1 MEMHLPGNPIQQICE
16 TGYACRAMMQSW
28 FPDAKLGIFIHYGI
42 YAVKGIAESWSFFGG
57 QVSYD
62 EYMSQL
68 DGFTA
73 SKYDPEAWAD
83 LFERAGAKYA
93 VLTTKHHDG
102 VALWDT
108 QANDLSV
115 VKKTPA
121 GRDLITPYVEALR
134 RHGLKVGF
142 YYSHLDWSHPD
153 YASVYPS
160 RDSVEQPNPERYK
173 NRFAY
178 PAPGKE
184 DPEAWARF
192 IRFHRQQMEELS
204 TQFGDVALYW
214 FDGEWER
221 DPEQFDMLGLRDQLL
236 AWQPNAIFNSRLLG
250 CGDYATPEQGIPIA
264 PPEGPWEFCVTV
276 NDSWGYQV
284 QDHNHKS
291 VRQIVRM
298 FAETIGMGGNMLLD
312 VGPYED
318 GSLQP
323 EQVKRLEGLGDW
335 IRKHD
340 GAIYGTVAGL
350 PHGHFYG
357 ASTASK
363 DGKSLYLFFFDRPV
377 DQIAVKGLLTPI
389 RRVSVV
395 GDGRELT
402 HTKIGGLGETP
413 GIEWIDVPEDVL
425 DPNATVIKLEFDEPL
440 KIYQGTGRG

>member
-1 MEMHLPGNPIQQICE
+1 
-16 TGYACRAMMQSW
+16 MMQPW

-42 YAVKGIAESWSFFGG
+42 YAVKGIPESWAFFNGEIG
-57 QVSYD
+57 YD
-62 EYMSQL
+62 DYMSQV

-108 QANDLSV
+108 KANDLSV
-115 VKKTPA
+115 VNKTPA
-121 GRDLITPYVEALR
+121 ARDLITPYVEAMR

-142 YYSHLDWSHPD
+142 YFSHLDWSHPD
-153 YASVYPS
+153 YASILPT
-160 RDSVEQPNPERYK
+160 RDDEEQPNPERYK

-178 PAPGKE
+178 PEPDKQ

-192 IRFHRQQMEELS
+192 IKFHRAQLEELS
-204 TQFGDVALYW
+204 TQFGDVDIYW

-221 DPEQFDMLGLRDQLL
+221 TPEQFDMKGLRDQLT

-250 CGDYATPEQGIPIA
+250 YGDYATPEQGVPIV
-264 PPEGPWEFCVTV
+264 PPDGEWEFCVTV
-276 NDSWGYQV
+276 NDSWGYQGR
-284 QDHNHKS
+284 DDNHKS

-323 EQVKRLEGLGDW
+323 EQIKRLEGLGDW
-335 IRKHD
+335 IRKHEE
-340 GAIYGTVAGL
+340 AVYGTRAGL
-350 PHGHFYG
+350 PAGHFYG
-357 ASTASK
+357 ASTKSK
-363 DGKSLYLFFFDRPV
+363 DEKSLYLIFFDKPF
-377 DQIAVKGLLTPI
+377 DQIAVKGFLSPVK
-389 RRVSVV
+389 RVTVV
-395 GDGRELT
+395 GSGTELT
-402 HTKIGGLGETP
+402 HTKIGGLGDTP
-413 GIEWIDVPEDVL
+413 GVVWIDIPENEV
-425 DPNATVIKLEFDEPL
+425 DPNATVVKVEFDEPMRVYAG
-440 KIYQGTGRG
+440 KGRR

>member
-1 MEMHLPGNPIQQICE
+1 
-16 TGYACRAMMQSW
+16 MQPW

-42 YAVKGIAESWSFFGG
+42 YAVKGVAESWSFFGG
-57 QVSYD
+57 QVPYD

-121 GRDLITPYVEALR
+121 GRDLIGPYVEALR

-153 YASVYPS
+153 YASVIPT
-160 RDSVEQPNPERYK
+160 RGNKEQPDPARYA

-178 PAPGKE
+178 PEVDKQ

-192 IRFHRQQMEELS
+192 LRFHRQQMAELAEYNP
-204 TQFGDVALYW
+204 DLWW

-221 DPEQFDMLGLRDQLL
+221 DPEQFDMAGLRDELH
-236 AWQPNAIFNSRLLG
+236 AWNPKVIANARLLG
-250 CGDYATPEQGIPIA
+250 YGDYATPEQGIPTV
-264 PPEGPWEFCVTV
+264 PPDGPWEFCVTV

-312 VGPYED
+312 IGPYED

-323 EQVKRLEGLGDW
+323 EQVERLEGLGDW
-335 IRKHD
+335 IRKHEE
-340 GAIYGTVAGL
+340 AVYGTVAGL
-350 PHGHFYG
+350 PAGLFYG
-357 ASTASK
+357 ASTFAK
-363 DGKSLYLFFFDRPV
+363 DRKALYLFFFDRPI
-377 DQIAVKGLLTPI
+377 DQIAVKGLLTNVK
-389 RRVSVV
+389 RATVL

-413 GIEWIDVPEDVL
+413 GIVWIDVPEDVV
-425 DPNATVIKLEFDEPL
+425 DPNATVVKLEFDAPAEYYYG
-440 KIYQGTGRG
+440 KGRT

>member
-1 MEMHLPGNPIQQICE
+1 
-16 TGYACRAMMQSW
+16 MMQPW
-28 FPDAKLGIFIHYGI
+28 FPDAKLGIFVHYGI
-42 YAVKGIAESWSFFGG
+42 YAVKGIPESWSFFGG
-57 QVSYD
+57 QIGYD
-62 EYMSQL
+62 DYMSQL

-73 SKYDPEAWAD
+73 SKYDPDAWCE
-83 LFERAGAKYA
+83 LFARAGGKYV

-121 GRDLITPYVEALR
+121 ARDLIKPFVEACTK
-134 RHGLKVGF
+134 HGLKVGF

-153 YASVYPS
+153 YASVYPT
-160 RDSVEQPNPERYK
+160 RDSVEQRDPARYQ

-178 PAPGKE
+178 PEPGTE
-184 DPEAWARF
+184 DAGRWENF
-192 IRFHRQQMEELS
+192 IKFHRQQLEELS
-204 TQFGDVALYW
+204 TQFGPVDIYW

-221 DPEQFDMLGLRDQLL
+221 DPEQFDMLGLRDQL
-236 AWQPNAIFNSRLLG
+236 AQWQPNAIFNSRLLG
-250 CGDYATPEQGIPIA
+250 CGDYATPEQGIPIT

-323 EQVKRLEGLGDW
+323 EQVSRLEGLGGW
-335 IRKHD
+335 IRKHEQ
-340 GAIYGTVAGL
+340 AVYGTVAGL
-350 PHGHFYG
+350 PPGLFYG
-357 ASTASK
+357 ASTLAK
-363 DGKSLYLFFFDRPV
+363 DQKTLYLFFFDKPI
-377 DQIAVKGLLTPI
+377 DQIAVKGLLSDVK
-389 RRVSVV
+389 RVTVLGS
-395 GDGRELT
+395 GTELT
-402 HTKIGGLGETP
+402 HSKIGGLGETP
-413 GIEWIDVPEDVL
+413 GMVWINVPQDVVD
-425 DPNATVIKLEFDEPL
+425 DNATVVKVEFDEPMR
-440 KIYQGTGRG
+440 IYTGVGRG

>member
-1 MEMHLPGNPIQQICE
+1 
-16 TGYACRAMMQSW
+16 MMQPW

-42 YAVKGIAESWSFFGG
+42 YAVKGIPESWSFFNG
-57 QVSYD
+57 QIGYED
-62 EYMSQL
+62 YMSQL

-73 SKYDPEAWAD
+73 SKYDPEQWAD

-108 QANDLSV
+108 RANDLSV

-121 GRDLITPYVEALR
+121 GRDLITPYVDALR

-142 YYSHLDWSHPD
+142 YFSHLDWSHPD
-153 YASVYPS
+153 YATVFPGGH
-160 RDSVEQPNPERYK
+160 DPERGQNK
-173 NRFAY
+173 FTNRFAY
-178 PAPGKE
+178 PEAGQE
-184 DPEAWARF
+184 NPEAWSRF
-192 IRFHRQQMEELS
+192 INFHRQQLEELS
-204 TQFGDVALYW
+204 TQFGPIDIYW

-221 DPEQFDMLGLRDQLL
+221 DPEQFDMRGLRDQLT

-250 CGDYATPEQGIPIA
+250 YGDYATPEQGIPIT

-323 EQVKRLEGLGDW
+323 EQVQRLEGLGKW

-340 GAIYGTVAGL
+340 EAIYGTQAGL
-350 PHGHFYG
+350 PAGLFYG
-357 ASTASK
+357 ASTISK
-363 DGKSLYLFFFDRPV
+363 DRKSLYLFFFDRPF
-377 DQIAVKGLLTPI
+377 DQIAVKGLLSDI
-389 RRVSVV
+389 KRASVLSS
-395 GDGRELT
+395 GSALK

-413 GIEWIDVPEDVL
+413 GVVWIDIPAAEVDE
-425 DPNATVIKLEFDEPL
+425 NATVVKLEFEEPVR
-440 KIYQGTGRG
+440 IYTGAGRR

>member
-1 MEMHLPGNPIQQICE
+1 
-16 TGYACRAMMQSW
+16 MMQPW

-42 YAVKGIAESWSFFGG
+42 YAVKGVAESWSFFGG
-57 QVSYD
+57 QVPYD
-62 EYMSQL
+62 EYMGQL

-73 SKYDPEAWAD
+73 SKYDPEQWAD

-108 QANDLSV
+108 KANDLSV
-115 VKKTPA
+115 VQKTPA
-121 GRDLITPYVEALR
+121 GRDLIGPYVDAMR

-153 YASVYPS
+153 YASVLPTKGNK
-160 RDSVEQPNPERYK
+160 EQPDPKRYA

-178 PAPGKE
+178 PEMGKE
-184 DPEAWARF
+184 DPAAWARF
-192 IRFHRQQMEELS
+192 VQFHRAQMAELAEYKP
-204 TQFGDVALYW
+204 DLWW

-221 DPEQFDMLGLRDQLL
+221 DPEQFDMAGLRDQLH
-236 AWQPNAIFNSRLLG
+236 AWNPEIIANARLLG
-250 CGDYATPEQGIPIA
+250 YGDYATPEQGIPIV

-312 VGPYED
+312 IGPYED
-318 GSLQP
+318 GSLQL
-323 EQVKRLEGLGDW
+323 EQVERLEGLGDW

-340 GAIYGTVAGL
+340 EAIYGTVAGL
-350 PHGHFYG
+350 PAGLFYG
-357 ASTASK
+357 ATTLTK
-363 DGKSLYLFFFDRPV
+363 DRKTLYLFFFDRPF
-377 DQIAVKGLLTPI
+377 DQIAVKGLLSDVK
-389 RRVSVV
+389 RVSVV

-402 HTKIGGLGETP
+402 SKKIGGLGETP
-413 GIEWIDVPEDVL
+413 GIVWIDVPEDVI
-425 DPNATVIKLEFDEPL
+425 DSNATVVKLEFDEPVRF
-440 KIYQGTGRG
+440 YYGTGRT